1 MITDEELDKGL
12 LTLHIIWFAMLMS
25 LAIYLFVGLLV
36 KTTLPTS
43 MDENTFT
50 VLKRIL
56 YAVAVVILFIT
67 KYIKNLI
74 LNSKV
79 QIGQTP
85 NISRH
90 SVLQKYTIAMVIT
103 WALSESIGIYGLVLF
118 FLGKNAMDL
127 YVLISIS
134 AVAMAIYRPRKDEI
148 ISLDQKSRE
157 GPKTGGAAA

>member
-12 LTLHIIWFAMLMS
+12 LKLHVIWFAMLMS
-25 LAIYLFVGLLV
+25 LAIYVFVGLLV

-43 MDENTFT
+43 MDENTFA

-56 YAVAVVILFIT
+56 YALAVVILIIT

-79 QIGQTP
+79 QIRQTP
-85 NISRH
+85 RISRH
-90 SVLQKYTIAMVIT
+90 SVLQKYTIAMVVT

-118 FLGKNAMDL
+118 FLGKNTMDL

-157 GPKTGGAAA
+157 GSK